1 MSIVSSQSMTSI
13 DFEEGEVEDLSGSDH
28 EDSGHEYTDYD
39 PTKVSLYKSSKR
51 KRHTQRNA
59 DRSRCSRRESTVLLG
74 LRAVELPHVDG
85 RNANSKRSKERSKLP
100 LLEFLSEDEDDTY
113 LMSHEEPDKT
123 KSSEGTRKRKKR
135 RKDGPHKSAS
145 QSRCKYY
152 MDGRCSK
159 GGSCPFLHDF
169 TPAKKNEL
177 CKFYAVGMCSKESAC
192 SFLHGEFPCKF
203 FHLTN
208 DCHHGSDCK
217 FSHAPL
223 TEFTRSLLEK
233 ISSKHSVDRCSKPG
247 LVRQHDS
254 KPFMSGRPR
263 NDDHGDVDYR
273 FDQNLP
279 QMNISSEKELA
290 TPGFSPQRM
299 PVLTPNLFA
308 PVCTPS
314 PRHFRPEHEISRAR
328 GMRPFNMVP
337 GEQMPQTVYPKN
349 DRCFPSP
356 VPYGSVPFQS
366 QHVMPNATCS
376 PTVNGFRPPSLLD
389 TPLRCPPSRI
399 MPPRMRM
406 MDPGSMRF
414 PRFRPRCE
422 TFYGAGVRPSPP
434 IRPNFDAVHEEA
446 IVSSELDMMAALLAS
461 SKTMN
466 DDCKNGS
473 TIPPSS
479 PTCVGEHSLQLEST
493 SPPQLFSKTE
503 TEAIPPNI
511 VVEDRSAPDFT
522 TTTQMG
528 GVPPSQGPAPW
539 RLIPL
544 DMTVKIPYPLMEL
557 PVDDLPYR
565 FEDPRLRGQLTT
577 FRLQPPS
584 KPSSGSDPENSRC
597 NDEPE
602 AQNHNETNPIG
613 TNDDN
618 PGGLTQR
625 RPIKLQLHEMA
636 NTFAN
641 TSSDHLHVPSRQG
654 DRSYLDDP
662 RFRRRRIMVP
672 APTSQS
678 ASNVLNQ
685 DNPNNTPQ
693 TTQECSN

>member
-1 MSIVSSQSMTSI
+1 MTSI

-28 EDSGHEYTDYD
+28 EDSGHEYTNYG

-59 DRSRCSRRESTVLLG
+59 DRFRCSRRESTVLLG

-113 LMSHEEPDKT
+113 LMNHEEPDKT
-123 KSSEGTRKRKKR
+123 KSSERSRKRKKR
-135 RKDGPHKSAS
+135 KKDAPHKSAS

-247 LVRQHDS
+247 LVRQPDS
-254 KPFMSGRPR
+254 KSFMSGRPR

-356 VPYGSVPFQS
+356 VPYGPVPFQS
-366 QHVMPNATCS
+366 QHVMSNATCS

-399 MPPRMRM
+399 MPPRMRT

-479 PTCVGEHSLQLEST
+479 PTCVGEHSLQLESA

-511 VVEDRSAPDFT
+511 VVEDRSAPEFT